1 MDAPSMGMKLKHQG
15 ARGDLSTLDWELF
28 WSNKAGIM
36 LGSHFLPLKVSILIA
51 RIWNVYPCAALVN
64 RFRPQSK
71 HIRKNQQ
78 HALWFSGLRGAMA
91 FALAR
96 QSVMDLPSGHG
107 HVLLTA
113 TLLTIF
119 FTVLFIGGFTSYA
132 LKFLKIA
139 CHGPGHEDTEA
150 DEELNEASME
160 DVGISQIMVTK
171 SRPTT
176 LSKQKDKISEK
187 LKQLKNDTS
196 FTTLDTKYLKPFLQ
210 AVPSGEGSELKG
222 VSHIPTQMLHGV
234 QGDNNQFKKA
244 KNNVSSNYD
253 IEDIDEDEL
262 SESRGLLMSSK
273 T

>member
-1 MDAPSMGMKLKHQG
+1 ML
-15 ARGDLSTLDWELF
+15 DL
-28 WSNKAGIM
+28 
-36 LGSHFLPLKVSILIA
+36 HFLPLKVSILIA
-51 RIWNVYPCAALVN
+51 RIWNVYPCSALVN

-96 QSVMDLPSGHG
+96 QSVTDLPSGHG

-119 FTVLFIGGFTSYA
+119 FTVLFIGGFTSYT

-139 CHGPGHEDTEA
+139 CHGQGHEDAEV
-150 DEELNEASME
+150 EEEPNEESME
-160 DVGISQIMVTK
+160 NVINSQKMVTK

-210 AVPSGEGSELKG
+210 AAPSGEGLDSKG
-222 VSHIPTQMLHGV
+222 VLHFPVKKPHGT
-234 QGDNNQFKKA
+234 QGDNQP
-244 KNNVSSNYD
+244 KNNLSSNYD
-253 IEDIDEDEL
+253 DEDIDEEEL
-262 SESRGLLMSSK
+262 SESRGLLTSYKS
-273 T
+273 